1 MAAKNQSPMDFI
13 VAALEKNKDAAY
25 ADVRAAAE
33 KKGLTI
39 YPIMYGRAK
48 AMLGLVPVAKR
59 GTGKY
64 ARKTKAARARATAPT
79 DGTIVVKRRGRPRKS
94 TTTSTSLDSLQGLV
108 AHVQQAEREREKMQ
122 RALQKIREVLASA

>member
-33 KKGLTI
+33 KTGLTI

-64 ARKTKAARARATAPT
+64 AKKTRAARGKASAPAPRPV
-79 DGTIVVKRRGRPRKS
+79 GAKRRGRPPKS
-94 TTTSTSLDSLQGLV
+94 ATTSARLDSLQGLI
-108 AHVQQAEREREKMQ
+108 AHVQQAEREREKMH
-122 RALQKIREVLASA
+122 RALQKIREVLASV